1 MTLSLQQ
8 PHGDSLEA
16 EHPLWGP
23 KRRSSVPLN
32 PGGQTCSCLSI
43 SPEPTFR
50 GMVWNAAHSPVT
62 QPPVLFQGCISPLD
76 WQEGCQRFASGPTS
90 SGLFESL
97 LGNGLPSGH
106 SPHSPCHWDTGQV
119 VTMSEGMHCRKL
131 PRQALWHSWLS
142 SLLGFVILTTR
153 CGHLQSCCYA
163 VEALDF

>member
-1 MTLSLQQ
+1 MALEVLVQ
-8 PHGDSLEA
+8 PSFSEA
-16 EHPLWGP
+16 
-23 KRRSSVPLN
+23 SSS
-32 PGGQTCSCLSI
+32 TSI
-43 SPEPTFR
+43 
-50 GMVWNAAHSPVT
+50 
-62 QPPVLFQGCISPLD
+62 C
-76 WQEGCQRFASGPTS
+76 
-90 SGLFESL
+90 
-97 LGNGLPSGH
+97 GH